1 MTKAQQETVCITNQ
15 LITILT
21 YHNSIILGKRSKYE
35 DTVDEM
41 VSEIEKV
48 KHKLVFLRNGT
59 NNKKHV

>member
-1 MTKAQQETVCITNQ
+1 MTKTEQETVCIANQ

-21 YHNSIILGKRSKYE
+21 YHNSIILGKHNKYE